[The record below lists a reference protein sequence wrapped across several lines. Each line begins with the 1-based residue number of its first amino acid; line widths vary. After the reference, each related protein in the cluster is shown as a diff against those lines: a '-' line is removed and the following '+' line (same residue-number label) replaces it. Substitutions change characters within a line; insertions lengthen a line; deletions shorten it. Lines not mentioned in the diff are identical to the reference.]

1 MKKITVE
8 TNDTENPTVKLE
20 ISGKVER
27 FAAITPMAV
36 RLNGP
41 VGEPVGKT
49 VRIIPEE
56 KYPFTVTGVK
66 AQKGEFIHFK
76 LDEAMGSEK
85 KGYLLTVE
93 NTRKEKGRYRD
104 TIVLKT
110 TSKIRPELEIR
121 VWGNV
126 YEPPPAR
133 AIEKDMNAQKFLE
146 AIKRQ
151 EKRGKASVSADPEDT
166 KKFLEQLNKARQK
179 NVEDPI
185 HMLGCAIPKDFP
197 A

>member
-1 MKKITVE
+1 MNTRGYGGKTLSKKIIVE
-8 TNDTENPTVKLE
+8 TNDRENPIIGLE
-20 ISGKVER
+20 ILGKVER
-27 FAAITPMAV
+27 FAEITPMAV
-36 RLNGP
+36 RLNGQ
-41 VGEPVGKT
+41 VGKPVGKT

-56 KYPFTVTGVK
+56 KYTFTVTGVK
-66 AQKGEFIHFK
+66 AQKGEFIQFK
-76 LDEAMGSEK
+76 LDEALGSEK

-126 YEPPPAR
+126 YESRSAR
-133 AIEKDMNAQKFLE
+133 AAEKDENLQKFIE

-151 EKRGKASVSADPEDT
+151 EKKGKTGVSADPEDS
-166 KKFLEQLNKARQK
+166 KRFLEQLNKARQK
-179 NVEDPI
+179 ER
-185 HMLGCAIPKDFP
+185 
-197 A
+197 